1 MTKKF
6 LLTLLTSAAL
16 LMGIAGSSVEAARW
30 NRGISRRGVQYRYSG
45 VHGRGFGNENRQ
57 LRRQFNNSG
66 YYGNRNSF
74 GNPYGNSYRNGR
86 GVYFGSNNGGFYFRY

>member
-6 LLTLLTSAAL
+6 LLTLITSAAL
-16 LMGIAGSSVEAARW
+16 LMGIAASSAEAGRW

-57 LRRQFNNSG
+57 LRRQFNNYG
-66 YYGNRNSF
+66 RYGNRNNF
-74 GNPYGNSYRNGR
+74 ANPYGNPYQNGR
-86 GVYFGSNNGGFYFRY
+86 GVYIGSNNAGFYFQY